1 VDQFGRLLA
10 FLRRLEAANIHY
22 RLRSFR
28 DDSLCVDV
36 VVPGQRWEI
45 EFMEHCG
52 IEIERFASTG
62 DIASETELEVLFRDF
77 SD

>member
-1 VDQFGRLLA
+1 MLA
-10 FLRRLEAANIHY
+10 LLRRLEAAHIHY

-36 VVPGQRWEI
+36 DVPGERWEI
-45 EFMEHCG
+45 EFMEHAG
-52 IEIERFASTG
+52 VEIERFGSSG
-62 DIASETELEVLFRDF
+62 DIADETELEVLFRDY